1 VLRPSEPAF
10 PTQRPDAT
18 RAPADAPSDQT
29 LSSEA
34 PEAASSGARALG
46 HRASGARFLP
56 AAALSSTTP
65 SEQLSAGFSATP
77 TSSPQR
83 SRVRLG
89 SVPADSQQELRF
101 VQERLALAGQ
111 IIFSISTMFLVVTSA
126 IDLWRG
132 AFRMTPEGRVFH
144 AAGTLLALALW
155 RVCRTRRALSASAL
169 ARLDQG
175 ATLLICG
182 CYAAMGHF
190 VPQPWG
196 MYTSLLAVGHVTIG
210 RSVIV
215 PSTPFRTLWLALG
228 SFVGITLSGVGL
240 ALTSPPGS
248 VAPSLHGL
256 VDSVLWSLAGTA
268 LATVTSKVIYGL
280 HETASLARQLGQYT
294 LEQKIG
300 SGSMGE
306 IYRARHAMLRRPTA
320 IKLMTDGGSEL
331 ALRRFEKEV
340 QLTARLTHPNTICIY
355 DYGRTPEGR
364 FYYAMELLD
373 GMTLEQL
380 VLHDGPQPAGRVI
393 HIMLQI
399 CGALREAHGVGL
411 IHRDIK
417 PANVYL
423 CPRGGSFDVVKVLD
437 FGLVREFR
445 NPTNVTLSSVDAIAG
460 TPLYLSPEAIVTP
473 AEVDGRADIY
483 ALGAVGYFLLCGEPP
498 FAGRTLAELCGHHLH
513 TIPVAPSTR
522 LGAPVPEDLERV
534 VLGCLAKEAAARPQT
549 AAALAEQLRGCDAA
563 GSWSEEDAERWWQS
577 APRSPAPSAAPPPA
591 DRRALGCGD
600 MKERV
605 QCDLKAR

>member
-1 VLRPSEPAF
+1 
-10 PTQRPDAT
+10 
-18 RAPADAPSDQT
+18 
-29 LSSEA
+29 
-34 PEAASSGARALG
+34 
-46 HRASGARFLP
+46 
-56 AAALSSTTP
+56 LSSTTP
-65 SEQLSAGFSATP
+65 SEQQVTGFSATP
-77 TSSPQR
+77 ASSRQR

-89 SVPADSQQELRF
+89 SVPVNSQQELRF

-111 IIFSISTMFLVVTSA
+111 IIFSISSMFLVVTGA

-132 AFRMTPEGRVFH
+132 VFRMTPEGRVLH
-144 AAGTLLALALW
+144 AAGTLLALGLW
-155 RVCRTRRALSASAL
+155 RLCGTRRALSAAAL

-175 ATLLICG
+175 ATLLICS

-210 RSVIV
+210 RAVIV

-228 SFVGITLSGVGL
+228 SFVGITLSG
-240 ALTSPPGS
+240 AMRAASSPLHDSLGS
-248 VAPSLHGL
+248 ALHGL
-256 VDSVLWSLAGTA
+256 IDGVLWSLAGTA

-294 LEQKIG
+294 LEQRIG

-320 IKLMTDGGSEL
+320 IKLMSDGGSEL

-380 VLHDGPQPAGRVI
+380 VLHAGPQPAGRVI
-393 HIMLQI
+393 HILLQI

-423 CPRGGSFDVVKVLD
+423 CSRGGSLDVVKVLD

-445 NPTNVTLSSVDAIAG
+445 NPANVTLSSVDAIAG

-513 TIPVAPSTR
+513 STPVAPSLR
-522 LGAPVPEDLERV
+522 LGAPVPDDLERV

-549 AAALAEQLRGCDAA
+549 AAALAEQLRRCSAA
-563 GSWSEEDAERWWQS
+563 GSWSEEDAELWWQS
-577 APRSPAPSAAPPPA
+577 APRAPEPSAAPELANP
-591 DRRALGCGD
+591 RALGCAD